1 MKRQLL
7 TSAKTDREVI
17 NLWLGRKSRTTQI
30 SYRAIIRQFLEFVDK
45 PLVDVTLDD
54 LELWLRRLR
63 LTYKPATIQNKILV
77 VKSLFSFCVEVD
89 YLEVNVSRWTTF
101 YSQGKIIYLDIV
113 WREDENYR
121 CAYN

>member
-7 TSAKTDREVI
+7 TSASTDREVI
-17 NLWLGRKSRTTQI
+17 NLWLGRKSHTTQI
-30 SYRAIIRQFLEFVDK
+30 SYGAIIRQFLEFVDK

-77 VKSLFSFCVEVD
+77 STKTELFTVKLMANNAFQPIFVC
-89 YLEVNVSRWTTF
+89 N
-101 YSQGKIIYLDIV
+101 
-113 WREDENYR
+113 
-121 CAYN
+121 